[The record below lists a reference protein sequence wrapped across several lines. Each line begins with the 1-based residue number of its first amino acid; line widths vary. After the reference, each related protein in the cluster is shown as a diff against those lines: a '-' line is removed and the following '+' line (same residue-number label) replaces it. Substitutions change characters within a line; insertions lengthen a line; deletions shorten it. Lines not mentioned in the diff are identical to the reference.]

1 MAFKKRNL
9 SFISISI
16 CNSVCHVNLESEL
29 RNWVLYN
36 LKSLSLVT
44 FYTEEIFTKI
54 GLIKNIL
61 LKWWDNFV
69 VKISNVQ
76 FKQLSQQL
84 LRFSENL
91 VKDSVVLLPDSLQAK
106 QGKIQCYREELL
118 KKIYQ
123 LISKIPLFNIG
134 RILAMI

>member
-1 MAFKKRNL
+1 MIIFYHCWTKASFNFLSETEIFPSSVLKDPSKCWELCSTKGILTNL
-9 SFISISI
+9 SHHFRSY
-16 CNSVCHVNLESEL
+16 VC
-29 RNWVLYN
+29 
-36 LKSLSLVT
+36 
-44 FYTEEIFTKI
+44 
-54 GLIKNIL
+54 